1 MGRRRIIGSQRIR
14 LYGVTMRNIYT
25 EPYIETP
32 EQRLRNQMI
41 NRKKQNPRSK
51 NPRLNPDQKRKLLTL
66 DPEDRLYFLRNLNPG

>member
-1 MGRRRIIGSQRIR
+1 
-14 LYGVTMRNIYT
+14 MRNIYT

-41 NRKKQNPRSK
+41 NRRK
-51 NPRLNPDQKRKLLTL
+51 NNIKSNNIKLNPDQKRKLLTL